1 MKKKIAISI
10 VAVALVL
17 CCAIGGTLAWLT
29 ATSGSVTNTF
39 TVGDIDIDLT
49 ETTTEYK
56 VIPGSDIAKDPTVTV
71 KAVSE
76 ACWLFVEIEEE
87 NWSTGLTY
95 SVVTGTDG
103 WTALPGETGVYYRQ
117 VPAVAT
123 GEVSFQVLAG
133 KGEGVYANG
142 FVHAADSLTRDDLQ
156 AMNTAKPKLTFTAYA
171 VQSENVADA
180 ATAWTHRNG

>member
-56 VIPGSDIAKDPTVTV
+56 VIPGSDIAKDPKVTV

-76 ACWLFVEIEEE
+76 ACWLFVEITEE
-87 NWSTGLTY
+87 NWSDGLTY

-117 VPAVAT
+117 VPAVTT
-123 GEVSFQVLAG
+123 GEVSFPVLAG
-133 KGEGVYANG
+133 NK
-142 FVHAADSLTRDDLQ
+142 VHAADTLTRTDLQ
-156 AMNTAKPKLTFTAYA
+156 AMNTAAPKLTFTAYA

>member
-29 ATSGSVTNTF
+29 SESAQVTNTF
-39 TVGDIDIDLT
+39 TVGDINIELT
-49 ETTTEYK
+49 ETEREYK
-56 VIPGSDIAKDPTVTV
+56 VIPGSDIAKDPKVTV

-76 ACWLFVEIEEE
+76 ACWLFVEIKEE

-95 SVVTGTDG
+95 SVADG

-117 VPAVAT
+117 VPAVTT
-123 GEVSFQVLAG
+123 GDVSFPVLAG
-133 KGEGVYANG
+133 DK
-142 FVHAADSLTRDDLQ
+142 VHAADTLTRVDLQ
-156 AMNTAKPKLTFTAYA
+156 AMATAAPTLTFKAYA
-171 VQSENVADA
+171 VQSENIADA
-180 ATAWTHRNG
+180 AIAWTHRNG